1 MKTMKILLTAT
12 ILTGAAMVSLLSAQQ
27 LAKGDSVMIKRD
39 CTKYLTGE
47 QPSAWVYDKVHMVGQ
62 LGTKRF
68 PEGVLLFP
76 INSWVC
82 PECITSVQAKEAAP
96 APAPAPAHAPAR
108 VAEEPAPAPAPAQ
121 IAEEPVVEPVVEE
134 PAPAPV
140 VEPEPEPVVEEPAP
154 APVVEEPAPA
164 PAPAQ
169 VVEEPIAEEP
179 APAPAPAAVLV
190 EQVKGDSVKTKQNFR
205 HGYDRFSIGLR
216 GGASSLLH
224 DLKKGKWNCGGDVIL
239 DLQYAHYWTK
249 DGRPVDLGLIT
260 GIGIGYSQSSV
271 KTNVNDQTEHED
283 QEPGYKVI
291 YTVVSDKIREHDGQL
306 QLEVPLFFSLIH
318 TNGLFFN
325 IGPKFMIP
333 VYTPYKQNIS
343 KDTYIEAYFEILETP
358 VSNTEVTGILRDFT
372 QKGSD
377 YKNQF
382 TINVMLSAELGYEW
396 ILKSGNS
403 LGLGAYANYSVYNS
417 FKNKNANT
425 QALITV
431 EPPVAGSNSADVKVS
446 TATATYAKRLGFFDV
461 GVKVA
466 YHFNFPKKHQNKPDQ
481 LF

>member
-12 ILTGAAMVSLLSAQQ
+12 ILTGTAMMSLLSAQQ

-62 LGTKRF
+62 LGTKHS

-82 PECITSVQAKEAAP
+82 PECVTSVQPKEATP
-96 APAPAPAHAPAR
+96 VPAPAHAPAR
-108 VAEEPAPAPAPAQ
+108 V
-121 IAEEPVVEPVVEE
+121 AEEPVVEPVVEE

-140 VEPEPEPVVEEPAP
+140 VEPEPAPEPVVEEPAP
-154 APVVEEPAPA
+154 EPVVEP
-164 PAPAQ
+164 
-169 VVEEPIAEEP
+169 VAEEP
-179 APAPAPAAVLV
+179 APAPAPATVLV
-190 EQVKGDSVKTKQNFR
+190 EQVKGDSVKTKQHFR
-205 HGYDRFSIGLR
+205 HGYDRFTIGLR

-224 DLKKGKWNCGGDVIL
+224 DLKKGKWNCGGDVML
-239 DLQYAHYWTK
+239 DLQYAHYWIK

-260 GIGIGYSQSSV
+260 GISIGYSQSSV
-271 KTNVNDQTEHED
+271 KTNVNDTTIRPD
-283 QEPGYKVI
+283 QGDPEYNVI
-291 YTVVSDKIREHDGQL
+291 YKVVSDKIREHDGQL

-343 KDTYIEAYFEILETP
+343 KDTYIEAYFQILETP
-358 VSNTEVTGILRDFT
+358 VTNTEVTGILRDFT

-425 QALITV
+425 QSLITV
-431 EPPVAGSNSADVKVS
+431 EPPVAGSNSADVTVS
-446 TATATYAKRLGFFDV
+446 TATATYAKGLGFFDV